1 MVNVKYFRKLRYNL
15 STLMFGFFFCF
26 LGIPCTFQNTNE
38 SLWQLDRNIKLYDND
53 LASMYLNF
61 IQLHKSSD
69 QASQFWPSS

>member
-1 MVNVKYFRKLRYNL
+1 MRV
-15 STLMFGFFFCF
+15 T
-26 LGIPCTFQNTNE
+26 I
-38 SLWQLDRNIKLYDND
+38 LDCSRPQRVKLYDND